1 MSVVV
6 ASCNLAQLLSGEVI
20 TPTEGE
26 LITGS
31 LAIPEY
37 QRPYCWGESQLDKLW
52 KDYLHY
58 KKNHQENA
66 WYLGSLILH
75 KDPSGILN

>member
-37 QRPYCWGESQLDKLW
+37 QRPYCWGELQLDKLW

-58 KKNHQENA
+58 KKSSRECLVSWQSNTA
-66 WYLGSLILH
+66 
-75 KDPSGILN
+75 

>member
-37 QRPYCWGESQLDKLW
+37 QRPYCWGELQLDKL
-52 KDYLHY
+52 
-58 KKNHQENA
+58 
-66 WYLGSLILH
+66 
-75 KDPSGILN
+75 